1 MNNYCRNCGRKLESG
16 EKKCINCDA
25 EVLEKR
31 INVESK
37 RQELAEY
44 KKKENRYI
52 ILTIFLYVLSY
63 LVNFES
69 YFNFLSSYSSLIF
82 LGSIMTAIYARITLN
97 NSKNIKTMF
106 NVFILVIIINFLF
119 VLLLITTCESVIDM
133 VC

>member
-69 YFNFLSSYSSLIF
+69 YFNFLSL
-82 LGSIMTAIYARITLN
+82 
-97 NSKNIKTMF
+97 
-106 NVFILVIIINFLF
+106 
-119 VLLLITTCESVIDM
+119 
-133 VC
+133 